1 MIHYE
6 KKSVLN
12 YSNRS
17 SPTIEEVLYFFPS
30 EIEIVRDSFIV
41 FNLLIHYNNDFWL
54 LSIWLKDNFTLL
66 LRLLRARAMY
76 F

>member
-12 YSNRS
+12 YSNRRN

-30 EIEIVRDSFIV
+30 EIEIARENFIG
-41 FNLLIHYNNDFWL
+41 FQFINSLQQWL
-54 LSIWLKDNFTLL
+54 QVIKYLATG
-66 LRLLRARAMY
+66 
-76 F
+76 

>member
-30 EIEIVRDSFIV
+30 EIEIARDSFIG
-41 FNLLIHYNNDFWL
+41 FQFINSLQQWL
-54 LSIWLKDNFTLL
+54 LVIKYLAKG
-66 LRLLRARAMY
+66 
-76 F
+76 

>member
-30 EIEIVRDSFIV
+30 EIEIARDSFIG
-41 FNLLIHYNNDFWL
+41 FQFINSLQQ
-54 LSIWLKDNFTLL
+54 
-66 LRLLRARAMY
+66 
-76 F
+76 